1 MEKLTLDELDLAVLR
16 IDDPAHGLVM
26 GDVGTIVFVHDHGGA
41 YEVEFVT
48 AGGQTVAV
56 LTLEADKVEA
66 LSGDQIL
73 HIRKLAAS

>member
-1 MEKLTLDELDLAVLR
+1 MDKATLKELDLAVLC
-16 IDDPAHGLVM
+16 IDYPAHGLLT
-26 GDVGTIVFVHDHGGA
+26 GDVGTIVFVHDHGRA

-48 AGGQTVAV
+48 ASGQTVAV
-56 LTLEADKVEA
+56 LTLEADQVEP